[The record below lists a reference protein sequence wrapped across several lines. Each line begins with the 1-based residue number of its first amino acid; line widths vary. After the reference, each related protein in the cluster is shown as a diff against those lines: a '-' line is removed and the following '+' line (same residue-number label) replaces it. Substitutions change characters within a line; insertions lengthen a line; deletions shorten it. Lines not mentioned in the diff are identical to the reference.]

1 MNRNRIE
8 TKRGRKQFVVHRLNI
23 IRFRN
28 AKRNPLGR
36 RDIL

>member
-8 TKRGRKQFVVHRLNI
+8 TKRGRRQFVVHRLNI

-28 AKRNPLGR
+28 AKRHPLGR